1 MYHLAI
7 RRDFVA
13 YHLHINDN
21 WENDEEHPHNYMIE
35 LDLTGRSLDKNNQL
49 VDLPVLN
56 SGLEKVLNRY
66 RERTLNDL
74 PEFTRKN
81 PSVELFSSILCRALA
96 DEIIQENLTRVTVR
110 LWENEQTWAS
120 YDVEY

>member
-13 YHLHINDN
+13 YHLHQHDN
-21 WENDEEHPHNYMIE
+21 WENNEEHPHNYLIE
-35 LDLTGRSLDKNNQL
+35 LDLTGRSLDQNNQL

-56 SGLEKVLNRY
+56 ASLERVLIRY

-120 YDVEY
+120 YDVDY